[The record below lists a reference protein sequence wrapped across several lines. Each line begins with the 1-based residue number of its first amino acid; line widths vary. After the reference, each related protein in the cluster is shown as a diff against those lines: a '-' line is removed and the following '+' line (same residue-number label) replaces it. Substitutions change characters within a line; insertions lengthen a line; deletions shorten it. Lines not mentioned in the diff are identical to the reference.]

1 MKIVF
6 LHLDNVVTNFAS
18 YDRAIRK
25 LGDRAPFLELRDE
38 AIDPELVG
46 RINKL
51 TDAGCQIVVASS
63 WRYSSDLATIE
74 SALVAK
80 GFTGKLSAMLG
91 EEPTDDMAM
100 SVWLTENAPED
111 VKFAIVETSKI
122 GFFESSTVVAV
133 QGLSDDNV
141 TQILEILK

>member
-6 LHLDNVVTNFAS
+6 LHLDNVVINFAS
-18 YDRAIRK
+18 YSRALQK
-25 LGDRAPFLELRDE
+25 LGDRAPFLELREE
-38 AIDPELVG
+38 AIDSELVG
-46 RINKL
+46 RLNML
-51 TDAGCQIVVASS
+51 TDAGCRIVVASS

-74 SALVAK
+74 KALVAK
-80 GFTGKLSAMLG
+80 GFTGKLHAVLG
-91 EEPTDDMAM
+91 DEPTDDAAV

-122 GFFESSTVVAV
+122 GFFESMTVVAV